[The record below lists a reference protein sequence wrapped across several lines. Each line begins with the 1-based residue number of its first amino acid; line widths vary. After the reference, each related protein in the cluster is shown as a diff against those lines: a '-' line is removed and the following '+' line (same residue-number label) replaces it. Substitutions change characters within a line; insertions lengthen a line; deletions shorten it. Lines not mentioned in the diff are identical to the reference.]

1 MKAKL
6 AVVALIAAIAVT
18 GTAFARGG
26 MGMGAGCGGGCP
38 QFAQGAMTEQQ
49 KKFIADTL
57 PLRDEIH
64 AKHTALMKET
74 IKEKPDAAVV
84 TKLQGELQALRQKM
98 QDARS
103 KAGFPMMKGKRGT
116 RGGMHHGMGMMGGG
130 CGPCGAQSVAA
141 APAK

>member
-6 AVVALIAAIAVT
+6 AVVTLIAALAVT

-38 QFAQGAMTEQQ
+38 QFPQGTMTEQQ

-57 PLRDEIH
+57 PLRDEMH
-64 AKHTALMKET
+64 AKHTALIKEA
-74 IKEKPDAAVV
+74 IKEKPDTATV
-84 TKLQGELQALRQKM
+84 TKLKGELQALRQKM
-98 QDARS
+98 QDARA
-103 KAGFPMMKGKRGT
+103 KAGIPMMGGKRGG
-116 RGGMHHGMGMMGGG
+116 RGMHHGMGMMGGG
-130 CGPCGAQSVAA
+130 CGPCSAQSVAP